1 MGFLLPELAKGNSRA
16 SSHLGPGTMPKL
28 LPEAVKL
35 KGKTSRSLKWSGNLR
50 DLVAPPPC
58 SGSHWCQPSANPDDL
73 APGVGHQS
81 IDLFKSS
88 KDLLQNRQI
97 MQDDMPNVFHHFFFP
112 CAPVPGI
119 PGKSCGSV
127 TTRLKSGMRATQ
139 SNAERHLPSAGA
151 AHTSGRLWNH
161 WWFWENPLI
170 ATFFHW
176 IFWMFIHWTPA
187 TWLLGD
193 VWVFFY
199 FFVKCANRRHDL

>member
-1 MGFLLPELAKGNSRA
+1 M
-16 SSHLGPGTMPKL
+16 
-28 LPEAVKL
+28 
-35 KGKTSRSLKWSGNLR
+35 KW
-50 DLVAPPPC
+50 
-58 SGSHWCQPSANPDDL
+58 
-73 APGVGHQS
+73 
-81 IDLFKSS
+81 KSS
-88 KDLLQNRQI
+88 RPGRPTSMFRFALMSAISKSRWLSTWGWPPVDRSIQILQGSLTKSSDNAGWHAKC
-97 MQDDMPNVFHHFFFP
+97 VSSHFFFR
-112 CAPVPGI
+112 APPSLGSLE
-119 PGKSCGSV
+119 KSCGSV